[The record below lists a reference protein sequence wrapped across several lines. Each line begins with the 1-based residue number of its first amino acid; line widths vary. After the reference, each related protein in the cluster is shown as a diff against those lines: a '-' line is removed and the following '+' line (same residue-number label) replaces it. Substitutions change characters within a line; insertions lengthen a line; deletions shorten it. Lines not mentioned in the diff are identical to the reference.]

1 MYWAWRGNGSWSHVQ
16 SKKCTRKNLHHRLS
30 LIQKEKKKSLAI
42 ILWITDQGQTPTCFF
57 FFFMFVFVRWHV
69 TSHGTCSMA
78 HRKLRIHT
86 RKKLFYNYLA
96 NYIWLLNC
104 PPFYFRE
111 KNIYIEN
118 NTTYNQIHFF
128 RSSSFG
134 YTEVKTSAVFKFLSE
149 KTTSDSPK
157 VSRSS

>member
-1 MYWAWRGNGSWSHVQ
+1 MGPVQWHIGNCGYTQ
-16 SKKCTRKNLHHRLS
+16 
-30 LIQKEKKKSLAI
+30 EKKTVLQLSSKLHLTSQL
-42 ILWITDQGQTPTCFF
+42 PTF
-57 FFFMFVFVRWHV
+57 
-69 TSHGTCSMA
+69 
-78 HRKLRIHT
+78 
-86 RKKLFYNYLA
+86 LFQ
-96 NYIWLLNC
+96 
-104 PPFYFRE
+104 R